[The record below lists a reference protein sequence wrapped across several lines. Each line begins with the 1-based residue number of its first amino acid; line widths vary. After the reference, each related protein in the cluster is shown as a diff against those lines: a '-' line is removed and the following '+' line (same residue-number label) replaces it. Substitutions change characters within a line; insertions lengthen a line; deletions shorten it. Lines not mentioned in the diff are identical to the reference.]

1 MRLLNVH
8 SGRLEQFYGSQI
20 PPYAILSHTWGST
33 EITFSDIQTETPTTL
48 SSSSSPFPPVVSNF
62 SDIETQAPWAPNPKN
77 LRMRPKFSNTE
88 AQSPSEPFEFP
99 FEPLPPIFPAPSLAS
114 DIESRPEY
122 AKIRYT
128 RNQAIADRLDYVWV
142 DTCCIDKSS
151 SAELSEAINSMFVWY
166 QRASTCY
173 AYLEDVIRERMLRKG
188 AVRGFKASRWFT
200 RGTVH
205 SFIKVSEC
213 QC

>member
-33 EITFSDIQTETPTTL
+33 EITFSDIQAETPTTL

-62 SDIETQAPWAPNPKN
+62 SDIETQAPWSPNPKN

-88 AQSPSEPFEFP
+88 AQSPSETFEFP
-99 FEPLPPIFPAPSLAS
+99 FEPLPPILPASSLAS

-122 AKIRYT
+122 SKIRYT

-142 DTCCIDKSS
+142 DTCCSIQTHQRNLCPTKRVAYA
-151 SAELSEAINSMFVWY
+151 AEDGGRTYMAFEY
-166 QRASTCY
+166 
-173 AYLEDVIRERMLRKG
+173 
-188 AVRGFKASRWFT
+188 
-200 RGTVH
+200 
-205 SFIKVSEC
+205 KVVLFSYSII
-213 QC
+213 